1 MSVNLAT
8 IKEIRPYLAAE
19 LGTIYNDNELAAL
32 SRIIVKTIFEA
43 DGLHRIHDNTQ
54 PLTRHE
60 AGRIT
65 DICNELKTGKPY
77 QYVLGETG
85 FYNCRIR
92 VNPGVL
98 IPRPETEELVDL
110 IVKENRNYNGRI
122 IDFGTGSG
130 CIAIALAANLPNADL
145 TAIDISEEAL
155 DIARGNADLNSVN
168 VKFEKG
174 DILNYKR
181 EMKAGIFVSNPP
193 YVRNSEKKLMQQNVL
208 GFEPHQ
214 ALFVEDSDPL
224 LYYRAILEISK
235 RNLER
240 GGKIY
245 FEINEALGSEMA
257 ELISSFGFN
266 EISIIKDLNDRN
278 RIAKASRNE

>member
-19 LGTIYNDNELAAL
+19 LGTIYNDNEVAAL

-43 DGLHRIHDNTQ
+43 HGLHRIYDNTKL
-54 PLTRHE
+54 LTVDE
-60 AGRIT
+60 AGRIVE
-65 DICNELKTGKPY
+65 ICSALKTGKPY
-77 QYVLGETG
+77 QYVLGETW

-92 VNPGVL
+92 VNPDVL

-110 IVKENRNYNGRI
+110 IVKDNKNYDGRI

-130 CIAIALAANLPNADL
+130 CIAIALASNLPHAEV
-145 TAIDISEEAL
+145 TGIDISEGAL
-155 DIARGNADLNSVN
+155 AIARENAELNRVN
-168 VKFEKG
+168 VKLEKG
-174 DILNYKR
+174 DILNYEM

-193 YVRNSEKKLMQQNVL
+193 YVRDSEKQLMHRNVL
-208 GFEPHQ
+208 GFEPHH

-224 LYYRAILEISK
+224 VYYRAILEISQ
-235 RNLER
+235 RNLEP

-245 FEINEALGSEMA
+245 FEINEAMGREMTDM
-257 ELISSFGFN
+257 ISLYGFS
-266 EISIIKDLNDRN
+266 EISIIKDLNNKD
-278 RIAKASRNE
+278 RIAKATRHE